1 MNSTIYLFGK
11 FGHGI
16 TASVNDYT
24 KNFFEEFISK
34 ANAPT
39 QIIIHRDGDIMN
51 YGYVRRIEKNHL
63 FGICIQINGQYL
75 SDIRNLFDTFENMV
89 ANCAVRGDIL
99 RLNKNGDLEASIS
112 SLQDKPEEVDRVIAN
127 CQSEILRISNNCKTL
142 PTIDYSTTS
151 SDCSHFKENDDNDR
165 IITSSVKNGYTFIY
179 KEQDFDTLAL
189 MGYRTTLSTLNKE
202 NKSYKD
208 KVKELE
214 HELKTLARKEKQ
226 MGVVLVLLAILFIG
240 SIFFFTTIEEKN
252 ADIETKQETI
262 DKQLVE
268 NSTLTEENRKIQ
280 NEKSNLQSQN
290 QDLTIKQ
297 ESTEQDLANLS
308 SAYEALK
315 RENVELKKENAALS
329 QENSGYISEI
339 NSLSSQKSSLEW
351 KLKNAEKSVTKGNK
365 DYQDL
370 CSKYYKVVDQLAK
383 MEKKYYS
390 TKEGRKEQGR

>member
-1 MNSTIYLFGK
+1 MNSAIYLFGK

-127 CQSEILRISNNCKTL
+127 CQGEILRISNNCKTL

-151 SDCSHFKENDDNDR
+151 SDCSHFKENDGNDR

-189 MGYRTTLSTLNKE
+189 MGYRTTLSALNKE
-202 NKSYKD
+202 NESYRNKI
-208 KVKELE
+208 KGLE
-214 HELKTLARKEKQ
+214 HELKSLARKEKQ
-226 MGVVLVLLAILFIG
+226 MGAVLALLAILFIG
-240 SIFFFTTIEEKN
+240 SIFFFTTIEAKN
-252 ADIETKQETI
+252 SDIETKQETI

-268 NSTLTEENRKIQ
+268 NSSLAEENRKIQ

-290 QDLTIKQ
+290 IDLIIKQ

-308 SAYEALK
+308 SAYEVLI
-315 RENVELKKENAALS
+315 RENTKLKKENAALS
-329 QENSGYISEI
+329 QENSGYIEEI
-339 NSLSSQKSSLEW
+339 SSLYSKKSTLEK
-351 KLKNAEKSVTKGNK
+351 KLKNAENTIVNK
-365 DYQDL
+365 NVEYQSLRD
-370 CSKYYKVVDQLAK
+370 KYNQVCDQLSTI
-383 MEKKYYS
+383 EKKYYS
-390 TKEGRKEQGR
+390 TRDGKKERGR